1 VEAAVIGG
9 RVQALRY
16 PLLPMAQEH
25 AEHPQRTPDGYDHA
39 AVEAKWRARW
49 AEEQTYKAD
58 LDTPVSPYYNL
69 MMFPYPSA
77 EGLHVGHAFTFSG
90 ADAYGRLRRMQGNE
104 VFQPMGW
111 DAFGIHS
118 ENYALKVGEHPAK
131 LTPRTVANFKRQL
144 QRLGAG
150 FDWSHEVDTTDP
162 GYYRWTQWIFVQLF
176 KAGLAEQKE
185 ATVNWCPHDLTVLAD
200 EQVIAGRCER
210 CDAVVERRLLKQ
222 WFLRITAYAQQLL
235 DGLDTIDWTES
246 VITAQRNWIGRS
258 EGAMIRFG
266 LEGCAQRDVTVFT
279 TRPDTLYGATFLVV
293 GADHPRLLD
302 FTAEDRRAGVEQWR
316 GQLPAE
322 TDEPDFS
329 VGIDLGSHGVHPL
342 TGAPIPVYAAPYVL
356 GGYGTGAIMAV
367 PAHDERDH
375 QFATLH
381 RLPIVEV
388 IDGGEVDVRERSW
401 TGIGVMVNSGEF
413 TGLPSAEGKRR
424 IVARLAELGRGEA
437 AVQYRL
443 RDWLISRQ
451 RYWGPPIPVIHCPGC
466 GPVPVPEDQLPVLLP
481 DVEAFKPIGTGQ
493 SPLASVEEW
502 VNVACPQ
509 CGGPGRRETD
519 VSDTFLD
526 SAWYFLRY
534 PSTEFDDRPFDRER
548 TWTWLPVTMYI
559 GGKEHSVLHLLY
571 SRFVMRALYDLGHV
585 PAPEP
590 FPVFRGN
597 GLIIKDGA
605 KMSKSRGNVV
615 SPDDYMDRYG
625 ADTLRVYE
633 LFLGPYEMGGDFRDE
648 GIAGAVRFLNRVW
661 RATQACTVVDAGDEQ
676 RERRRHRFVAQ
687 VTERLE
693 ELRFNTAI
701 ALMMSFADELNGEA
715 TAGRGRVVDAETL
728 LQLLAPLAP
737 HLTEELWER
746 TGHSGSV
753 HHSRWPSFD
762 PALAAAREVT
772 VAVQVNGKKRAELH
786 VAAGTSATELEQLAL
801 ALPRIVEIL
810 DGARPR
816 KVVVVQD
823 RIVNIVA

>member
-1 VEAAVIGG
+1 
-9 RVQALRY
+9 
-16 PLLPMAQEH
+16 MAQEH
-25 AEHPQRTPDGYDHA
+25 AEQPQRTPDSYDHA

-49 AEEQTYKAD
+49 AEEQTYKAE
-58 LDTPVSPYYNL
+58 LDNPASPYFNL

-77 EGLHVGHAFTFSG
+77 EGLHTGHCFTFGG
-90 ADAYGRLRRMQGNE
+90 ADAHGRFRRMQGHDL
-104 VFQPMGW
+104 FQPMGW

-118 ENYALKVGEHPAK
+118 ENYALRVGEHPAR

-150 FDWSHEVDTTDP
+150 FDWSHELNTTDP
-162 GYYRWTQWIFVQLF
+162 AYYRWTQWIFVQLF

-185 ATVNWCPHDLTVLAD
+185 SAVNWCPQDLTVLAD
-200 EQVIAGRCER
+200 EQVIGGRCER
-210 CDAVVERRLLKQ
+210 CDALVEKRVLKQ

-235 DGLDTIDWTES
+235 AGLDSIDWAD
-246 VITAQRNWIGRS
+246 VVVHAQRNWIGRS
-258 EGAMIRFG
+258 EGAMIRFD
-266 LEGCAQRDVTVFT
+266 LEGCARSDVTVFT
-279 TRPDTLYGATFLVV
+279 TRPDTLFGATFLVV
-293 GADHPRLLD
+293 GADHPQLLD
-302 FTAEDRRAGVEQWR
+302 FVAPERRQAVEDWRAH
-316 GQLPAE
+316 LPPA

-329 VGIDLGSHGVHPL
+329 VGIDIGSRGVHPF
-342 TGAPIPVYAAPYVL
+342 TGARIPVYAAPYVL

-375 QFATLH
+375 HFARIH
-381 RLPIVEV
+381 GLPIVEV
-388 IDGGEVDVRERSW
+388 IAGGEVDVQQHSW
-401 TGIGVMVNSGEF
+401 TSDRGVVVNSGEF
-413 TGLPSAEGKRR
+413 NGLSTADGKKR
-424 IVARLAELGRGEA
+424 IVAGLAEKGRGEV

-481 DVEAFKPIGTGQ
+481 DVEDFKPIGTGQ

-502 VNVACPQ
+502 VNVPCPQ

-526 SAWYFLRY
+526 SSWYFLRY
-534 PSTEFDDRPFDRER
+534 PSTEFDDRPFDRTR
-548 TWTWLPVTMYI
+548 TWTWAPVTIYI

-571 SRFVMRALYDLGHV
+571 ARFVMRALFDLGHV
-585 PAPEP
+585 PVPEP
-590 FPVFRGN
+590 FPLFRAN
-597 GLIIKDGA
+597 GIIVKDGA

-615 SPDDYMDRYG
+615 SPDAYMDRHG
-625 ADTLRVYE
+625 ADALRVYL
-633 LFLGPYEMGGDFRDE
+633 LFLGPYDLGGDFRDE
-648 GIAGAVRFLNRVW
+648 GMVGAVRFLNRVW
-661 RATQACTVVDAGDEQ
+661 RATQACSVVDAGDEQ
-676 RERRRHRFVAQ
+676 RERRRHRLISQ
-687 VTERLE
+687 VTERMGD
-693 ELRFNTAI
+693 LRFNTAI
-701 ALMMSFADELNGEA
+701 ALMMSFADEVNGEA

-762 PALAAAREVT
+762 PALAAAQEVT
-772 VAVQVNGKKRAELH
+772 LAVQVNGKKRAELH
-786 VAAGTSATELEQLAL
+786 VAAGTSAAELEQLAL
-801 ALPRIVEIL
+801 ALPRIAEVL

-816 KVVVVQD
+816 KVIVVQD